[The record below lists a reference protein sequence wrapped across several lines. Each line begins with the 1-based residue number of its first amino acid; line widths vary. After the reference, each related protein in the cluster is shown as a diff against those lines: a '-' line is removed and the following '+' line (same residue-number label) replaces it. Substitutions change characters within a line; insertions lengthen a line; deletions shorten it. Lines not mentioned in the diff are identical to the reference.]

1 MNMLTAIKHGAYGM
15 SDDQLANERMAREKL
30 DAAVQEMW
38 RAIHA
43 VNIASAVVSINVN
56 EFADFIHDALPT
68 ARGWDEAIAE
78 ARRG

>member
-1 MNMLTAIKHGAYGM
+1 M
-15 SDDQLANERMAREKL
+15 SDDQLTNERMAREKL

-43 VNIASAVVSINVN
+43 VNVGSAVVSISTD

-68 ARGWDEAIAE
+68 EKFWDEKIAE